1 MIDQVQKKGGDKLAN
16 KVKSK
21 WSIFSKNS
29 TPSSAVSRPMKN
41 MNSTKPEKKGI
52 AKKFQKSDKNEI
64 FVDIFEKLSVSI
76 FLPIFSFY
84 QYSTLLTGTFQPK
97 WNNHQQSN

>member
-1 MIDQVQKKGGDKLAN
+1 
-16 KVKSK
+16 
-21 WSIFSKNS
+21 
-29 TPSSAVSRPMKN
+29 MKN

-76 FLPIFSFY
+76 SLSLSYLTNYLFVYRSFSTKMAL
-84 QYSTLLTGTFQPK
+84 SLTVRLMVLFK
-97 WNNHQQSN
+97 